1 MKDSK
6 DTPRS
11 EADAELEREIRKG
24 RKFTMEEA
32 IGRLA
37 GPGAMKG
44 ASPVSR
50 VQQAETEIET
60 WLKGHLADSAG
71 ALPELLHR
79 RLKGSLLLLENLD
92 QPLVAVAACCKQVLD
107 SENQLKELVREADV
121 EWGRMMGERPFFN
134 KDGVSPHPDDP
145 YTNDSVRK
153 ALDDAVAQISA
164 AADSNSASGT
174 T

>member
-1 MKDSK
+1 M
-6 DTPRS
+6 
-11 EADAELEREIRKG
+11 
-24 RKFTMEEA
+24 
-32 IGRLA
+32 
-37 GPGAMKG
+37 MKG

-50 VQQAETEIET
+50 VQQAETEVET
-60 WLKGHLADSAG
+60 WLKAHLPDSGG

-79 RLKGSLLLLENLD
+79 RLKGSLLLLDNLD
-92 QPLVAVAACCKQVLD
+92 QPLVAVAAYCKQVLG

-145 YTNDSVRK
+145 YTSDTVRK

-164 AADSNSASGT
+164 ATGSDAANRAR
-174 T
+174 